1 MTKISLD
8 ISGKVS
14 SEHVKAIS
22 EIKKV
27 AGVLG
32 IHFFVIGATAR
43 DFVLNCLYG
52 IKAPR
57 MTLDID
63 FGIKIKDW
71 ESYSKIEAELIRTG
85 LFKQRKEKH
94 RFLFDNTII
103 DIIPFGDISDNEN
116 QISWPPEYSVI
127 MSVSGFEEAY
137 QHATPIIVNHDPYLE
152 IKVPTLPGLAVLKI
166 LSWKH
171 SYPER
176 PKDAED
182 LLFIIKNFEHTDIM
196 DRLFKERAEILE
208 SEAFDYKM
216 TSIRILGQDMA
227 KICNPDTLAEIKT
240 ILTLETS
247 ETSQFHLITHMM
259 NRIHEFDAILAL
271 LLKLTQGFLEIE

>member
-8 ISGKVS
+8 ISGKIS
-14 SEHVKAIS
+14 LEHVKAIS
-22 EIKKV
+22 EIKK
-27 AGVLG
+27 AADVLG
-32 IHFFVIGATAR
+32 IHFFIIRATAR

-71 ESYSKIEAELIRTG
+71 ESYSKIEAALIRTC
-85 LFKQRKEKH
+85 LFEQRKEKH
-94 RFLFDNTII
+94 RFLFDNTTI
-103 DIIPFGDISDNEN
+103 DIIPFGNISDNEN
-116 QISWPPEYSVI
+116 QIRWPPEYSVI

-137 QHATPIIVNHDPYLE
+137 QHATPIIVDHNPYLE

-182 LLFIIKNFEHTDIM
+182 LLFIMKDYEHTDLM
-196 DRLFKERAEILE
+196 DRLFKEKAEILE
-208 SEAFDYKM
+208 SEVFDYKM

-227 KICNPDTLAEIKT
+227 KICNPDT
-240 ILTLETS
+240 
-247 ETSQFHLITHMM
+247 
-259 NRIHEFDAILAL
+259 
-271 LLKLTQGFLEIE
+271 

>member
-1 MTKISLD
+1 
-8 ISGKVS
+8 
-14 SEHVKAIS
+14 
-22 EIKKV
+22 
-27 AGVLG
+27 
-32 IHFFVIGATAR
+32 
-43 DFVLNCLYG
+43 
-52 IKAPR
+52 

-71 ESYSKIEAELIRTG
+71 KSYSKIEAELIRTG

-152 IKVPTLPGLAVLKI
+152 IKVPTIPGLAVLKI

-182 LLFIIKNFEHTDIM
+182 LLFIMEKYEHTDII
-196 DRLFKERAEILE
+196 DRLFKEKAEILE
-208 SEAFDYKM
+208 SEAFDYRM
-216 TSIRILGQDMA
+216 ASTRILGQDMS
-227 KICNPDTLAEIKT
+227 KICNPHTLAEIND
-240 ILTLETS
+240 IFNEETS
-247 ETSQFHLITHMM
+247 EASNFRLISQ
-259 NRIHEFDAILAL
+259 RS
-271 LLKLTQGFLEIE
+271 